1 MTIMFWIW
9 SMKQRHMIWLQKI
22 YLHENLS
29 SRFIRCKILK
39 FVLLVAILS
48 SFVPSLSRC
57 LRRGRP
63 HRLITSGN
71 SFIVCKKDHKAW
83 LMKSL
88 GGGSFKQKKII
99 RNKKSFVFRL
109 PCAKCI
115 LEITF
120 LQQHEIFI
128 FWYETNDLFHYCKT
142 NESNKLNHDPWI
154 RY

>member
-1 MTIMFWIW
+1 
-9 SMKQRHMIWLQKI
+9 MKQRHMIWLQKI
-22 YLHENLS
+22 YLHEILS

-88 GGGSFKQKKII
+88 GGGSFEQKKII
-99 RNKKSFVFRL
+99 RNKKNHSFS
-109 PCAKCI
+109 
-115 LEITF
+115 
-120 LQQHEIFI
+120 IFHVRNVYKKFNSCNTI
-128 FWYETNDLFHYCKT
+128 RFSYPDKT
-142 NESNKLNHDPWI
+142 DEWNKYDHNYWI

>member
-1 MTIMFWIW
+1 MTIMFWILIDETKTYD
-9 SMKQRHMIWLQKI
+9 MTTKI
-22 YLHENLS
+22 YLHEILS

-48 SFVPSLSRC
+48 SFVPSLSRR

-88 GGGSFKQKKII
+88 GGGSFKQK
-99 RNKKSFVFRL
+99 R
-109 PCAKCI
+109 
-115 LEITF
+115 
-120 LQQHEIFI
+120 Q
-128 FWYETNDLFHYCKT
+128 
-142 NESNKLNHDPWI
+142 
-154 RY
+154 